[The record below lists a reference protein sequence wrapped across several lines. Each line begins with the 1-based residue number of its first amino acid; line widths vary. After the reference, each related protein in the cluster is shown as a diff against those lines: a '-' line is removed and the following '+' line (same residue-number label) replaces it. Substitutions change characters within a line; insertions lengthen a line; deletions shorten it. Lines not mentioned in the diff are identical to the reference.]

1 MTEPTCAEVRDAAA
15 EFALDILEPAE
26 RAAVAAH
33 LLRCPACREEVDSM
47 VSVGARLIEL
57 VPGTEPPL
65 GFDHRVLA
73 RVRQT
78 RPDRG
83 RGRAQTVIRRRPRVF
98 AAVAAAAAAVA
109 LVFGSLGWFAGRND
123 DHRATKVILT
133 AGFTQGGRHV
143 GNVEVYTSGDGSP
156 WLTMTVQGAEGIAKV
171 TCELIGTNGSHTEI
185 GSFPLVD
192 GSGTWGAPDPAGVAG
207 VAGVQLVSTD
217 SHQLIA
223 TATFHA

>member
-1 MTEPTCAEVRDAAA
+1 MTSKYR
-15 EFALDILEPAE
+15 
-26 RAAVAAH
+26 
-33 LLRCPACREEVDSM
+33 PACREDVDSM

-78 RPDRG
+78 QTRPDRG
-83 RGRAQTVIRRRPRVF
+83 RARTVIRRRPRVF

-109 LVFGSLGWFAGRND
+109 LVFGSLGWLAGRND
-123 DHRATKVILT
+123 DHSTTKVILT

-143 GNVEVYTSGDGSP
+143 GNVEVYTSRGGSP
-156 WLTMTVQGAEGIAKV
+156 WLTMTVQGAAGSPKV
-171 TCELIGTNGSHTEI
+171 TCELIGTNGSRTNM
-185 GSFPLVD
+185 GSFDLVD
-192 GSGTWGAPDPAGVAG
+192 GSGTWGAPDPAGLAG
-207 VAGVQLVSTD
+207 VAGVQLVSTA
-217 SHQLIA
+217 SHQVIA